1 MTSETLY
8 NLTQVAELTKL
19 SLPTLRKYLRENR
32 FPNAKQAT
40 KGKVLVWA
48 IPLTDLVAAE
58 LIDRV
63 TGLNTAS
70 AAVAAPLSR
79 EDRLE
84 ALAERAGRLEAELAS
99 MRETVEVLKDSLEQA
114 KKAAQFAQLVAQSQ
128 IETKQVQDNRAQN
141 WLERL
146 TGKKP
151 ETKQPTLTPDQ
162 P

>member
-8 NLTQVAELTKL
+8 NLSQVSELTKL
-19 SLPTLRKYLRENR
+19 SLPTLRKYLKENR
-32 FPNAKQAT
+32 FPNAKQTT

-58 LIDRV
+58 LLDKV
-63 TGLNTAS
+63 SSPDNS
-70 AAVAAPLSR
+70 AQPTAPLSR

-84 ALAERAGRLEAELAS
+84 ALAERAGRLEAELAQ
-99 MRETVEVLKDSLEQA
+99 MRETVKALEATIEQA
-114 KKAAQFAQLVAQSQ
+114 TKRAEFAQLVAQSQ

-151 ETKQPTLTPDQ
+151 ETKQSAFTPEQ
-162 P
+162 G

>member
-63 TGLNTAS
+63 SGS
-70 AAVAAPLSR
+70 ANSAQPTAPLSR

>member
-58 LIDRV
+58 LLDKV
-63 TGLNTAS
+63 AGLDNSGQTS
-70 AAVAAPLSR
+70 GPLSR